1 LSSFITTS
9 SQNYAI
15 KVSTSLSNKQ
25 LQPIAW
31 ISFLLLASATKE
43 GAPEG
48 QSNIVLYLFKE
59 GTPLMPN
66 IKRYSPGIRP

>member
-31 ISFLLLASATKE
+31 ISFLLLAYATKE
-43 GAPEG
+43 EAPEG

-59 GTPLMPN
+59 VTPLMPN
-66 IKRYSPGIRP
+66 IKRYSSGIRP